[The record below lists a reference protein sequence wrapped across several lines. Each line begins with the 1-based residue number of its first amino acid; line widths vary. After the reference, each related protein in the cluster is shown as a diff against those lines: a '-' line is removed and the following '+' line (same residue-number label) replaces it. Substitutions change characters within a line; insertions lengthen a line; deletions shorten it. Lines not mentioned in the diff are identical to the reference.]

1 MKAND
6 SQECRNCHSAEA
18 MDPRKQ
24 TETAAK
30 VMAEGFKAGVT
41 CIDCHM
47 GIAHKL
53 PKTADTEEDPKKQ

>member
-1 MKAND
+1 
-6 SQECRNCHSAEA
+6 